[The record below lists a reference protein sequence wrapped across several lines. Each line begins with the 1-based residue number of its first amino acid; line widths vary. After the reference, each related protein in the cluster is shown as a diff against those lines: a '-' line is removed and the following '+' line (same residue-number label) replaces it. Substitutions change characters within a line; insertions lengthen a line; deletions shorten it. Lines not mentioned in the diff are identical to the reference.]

1 VIDPDLL
8 RRFEES
14 LEPRKL
20 EASADLL
27 GCGEISSV
35 FAMGRDPGL
44 AYKRLPLFA
53 SPPQARAY
61 AESHRRYTALLRE
74 AGLELPEDD
83 TAVVEVPG
91 RPVVLYVA
99 QRRLPPERFGHA
111 LIHRMDEARSR
122 ALFDAIGERIASV
135 WAFNERRRPD
145 VELALDGQIS
155 NWALLEDGRLVFVDT
170 STPLFRLGGVEQ
182 LDPELFLASAPA
194 SLRWVLR
201 LAFLHE
207 VMSRY
212 YDRRRVF
219 LDLVA
224 NLHKE
229 RRADLVPVALASVNA
244 RLGGEPPIA
253 AGEVRRY
260 YAGDRTIWSVFLA
273 LRRLDRWVKTRVAGG
288 RYEFVLPGR
297 IRR

>member
-1 VIDPDLL
+1 MIDPDLL

-35 FAMGRDPGL
+35 FAMGSAPGV

-53 SPPQARAY
+53 STSQARAY
-61 AESHRRYTALLRE
+61 AESYRRYTTLLRE
-74 AGLELPEDD
+74 AGLDLPEDD
-83 TAVVEVPG
+83 TCVLEVPG
-91 RPVVLYVA
+91 RPVVLYIA
-99 QRRLPPERFGHA
+99 QRRLPGERFGHA
-111 LIHRMDEARSR
+111 LIRRMDGVQSH
-122 ALFDAIGERIASV
+122 ALLDSIGERIERV
-135 WAFNERRRPD
+135 WAFNERRRPE

-155 NWALLEDGRLVFVDT
+155 NWALLAEGRLLFVDT
-170 STPLFRLGGVEQ
+170 STPLFRVQGVEQ

-194 SLRWVLR
+194 VLR
-201 LAFLHE
+201 GLLRRAFLGE

-212 YDRRRVF
+212 YDRRRVL

-229 RRADLVPVALASVNA
+229 GRADLVPVALESVNA
-244 RLGGEPPIA
+244 RLKGEPPLRA
-253 AGEVRRY
+253 EEVRRY
-260 YAGDRTIWSVFLA
+260 YAGDRTIWTVFQA
-273 LRRLDRWVKTRVAGG
+273 LRRLDRWLKTRAGR
-288 RYEFVLPGR
+288 RYEFVLPGP